1 MTVASWFEAWQWM
14 QRALDVL
21 SSSNRSENDTLY
33 RLEVTFSRRLQLL
46 PWLKSQLQYD
56 PEQHFFYL
64 QTATDDAEE
73 IVAWGI
79 QEAVDQTSSLWDD
92 HRALPPHARWYG
104 AQTFDGD
111 MAQWVLP
118 MLEWRQ
124 NATHTVL
131 ALHTTGTHTDAARIA
146 QSINTRHLDDGW
158 SIPTPLP
165 PVVSKTDLAIDTY
178 EQGVEEAIAL
188 MQQAQHHGDDADLQK
203 VVLARQQLLQF
214 KHPFH
219 VVDLLQRWKKE
230 SGTGNLF
237 AMALWDKKNGNTII
251 TSTRSASCFVG
262 CTPEQLFRIHN
273 STVTTEAL
281 AGTRPRGSHPQEDAD
296 LLQELVNSPKDLDE
310 NACTARYIEEVLSQQ
325 QPSIGPFATSQTFVR
340 RTRHLQHICRTY
352 QAPVRNNTAT
362 LIRDLLEQLHPT
374 PAVCGLPL
382 NVASDY
388 IRRVEPFSRD
398 YYAGPIG
405 YLSPTECQ
413 LLVGIR
419 SAVLRPKQ
427 ELLLTAGSGLVL
439 NSTLRE
445 EFAET
450 VAKFQVVASWFSSPL
465 SLQSCPNINTA
476 WATAVVEELVR
487 CGVDMVF
494 VCPGSRSTPLA
505 VAWAW
510 ARRQHPF
517 LKVISCHDERAAAF
531 RAVGYGKASGRPA
544 VVVTSSGT
552 AVANLLPA
560 VLEAHQADA
569 PMILLTADRPYE
581 HRDIAA
587 NQAMDQIKLFGEKV
601 AWFRDVLPPSDE
613 VNVVAALSDANYAHY
628 VALDQQ
634 QPVHINVQFRE
645 NLAPEG
651 GPVRGSDGD
660 AVERYNATRFTQGP
674 AFARWSGSGQPLIQR
689 HSSRAENNDVAAA
702 NLVHLLRKS
711 RRGLLVVGQIPPS
724 QQDEV
729 YPLLDQLAQAIG
741 FPIVATSS
749 SLRFTSHAVVW
760 FAEHLLACPNVRDA
774 AQPDFILQVG
784 APLLSTTITSYLKQ
798 TAQHVLLQTNSRRRV
813 DPEYSVTHSISTPNL
828 AFFLETIVLR
838 TSNLPKGSI
847 SSALTPLVPWSRT
860 LAPVLR
866 EFLLQQSPDRLTEPQ
881 IILALAQQSPQK
893 ALFLSNSMPI
903 RDAES
908 FLYPYG
914 EINTSVPMTV
924 TGSNRGVS
932 GIDGVIATAQGF
944 ALNAAEPTQLIIGDV
959 SALHDLNSL
968 AFPSALKLSTLIVNN
983 NGGAIFSFL
992 PVAQH
997 DVSFEEFFSTPTQ
1010 HVDWEVTVRGLG
1022 LQYKKVATYEALVNQ
1037 WKQQSVNTLVE
1048 ALVISREENVQL
1060 HRDLTSKIQRHVFE
1074 HSWLDRTMRPRILPL
1089 KQYTSNEANRTLLLL
1104 HGWMGCKEDWD
1115 DVVEELIVHVGDNWN
1130 IVSID
1135 LPGHNQVEPSIESID
1150 STTSGL
1156 NYSVSAMA
1164 EWIGDCLA
1172 QDYQLKDVHAVA
1184 GYSLGGRIGLEFS
1197 RLYSVPQVTTISCN
1211 LEPITVVT
1219 DRAHSDDKLSDR
1231 LQRIYQQQLV
1241 ATNPTTMWGEFLESW
1256 YSAPMWGNLKERRP
1270 DTYRA
1275 ILERRTAILQRA
1287 GASIAQVLSEASP
1300 GRPENRRC
1308 DDDYF
1313 DRWHCLLVGELDSKF
1328 ALQSNATLIPESGHA
1343 LLWEAPRTI
1352 ALHLAEFL
1360 SCNGTLNDDTI
1371 RNSAT
1376 ISAEKTRPIK
1386 PEPLDV
1392 TITTTSSD
1400 DERSKKLS
1408 ILANGQREGLFIVD
1422 SLDYQFFSIPL
1433 LNDRNQGLGW
1443 GASAAAS
1450 STTQNRTGMIIE
1462 LRAFNYV
1469 GLGEVSPL
1477 KGVHDESL
1485 EQAQVQIQI
1494 LQERLRLDSPSIS
1507 LVEDVDAL
1515 LDTWEQIIN
1524 ESWYT
1529 SVRCGLEMALR
1540 SLLWHAN
1547 RILPSGKG
1555 LLPLN
1560 GLQTRSSLIPQT
1572 QKWPSLKIKV
1582 GHDGLEQDKAAIYQ
1596 GFRFTLGKIRADANR
1611 AWDEEGALEFAA
1623 AIEGWELQARD
1634 RLEYIE
1640 EPLRKVNEAAWSL
1653 DQQIEA
1659 LERFYLQTSIPYA
1672 LDESIVDLVQAHRK
1686 DWQEIREKLRTIFS
1700 EGRSRRG
1707 CACFVIKPAVLG
1719 FALTTRIAKLAR
1731 EELQIPVVI
1740 SSCMESGLGLAHAAF
1755 LAGEV
1760 DALPCN
1766 TPTLAHGLSTY
1777 SILSADLLSPS
1788 FASYVNAIGFL
1799 NVQSL
1804 GRALFGLNLEEV
1816 RTVLPEFC
1824 ESSLQLQPE
1833 HKEEDNYHAGTSSNR
1848 NEEISIVAALHLPF
1862 SAETAHARFTDLPQ
1876 QPRWSPW
1883 ITSVEYQGEISEWRM
1898 NVRGIPISW
1907 RARSKVR
1914 RVPYLGIQW
1923 ESVDGLRNRGSVE
1936 FVPDSAT
1943 SCKMQV
1949 RIILVPPALLKP
1961 LFHGAWIFL
1970 EDYLRDKLVQWS
1982 LEMFRDV
1989 VKADLALERGD
2000 LELGDALFNAVEG
2013 KATAIEATL
2022 SLEKSFE

>member
-1 MTVASWFEAWQWM
+1 M

-21 SSSNRSENDTLY
+21 SSSSNSENDTLY
-33 RLEVTFSRRLQLL
+33 RLEMTFSRRLQLL
-46 PWLKSQLQYD
+46 PWLKHQLKYD

-79 QEAVDQTSSLWDD
+79 QQAVDHTSALWDD
-92 HRALPPHARWYG
+92 HRQLPLHARWYG
-104 AQTFDGD
+104 AQTFDGN

-124 NATHTVL
+124 NVTHTVL
-131 ALHTTGTHTDAARIA
+131 ALHTTGTREEAARIA
-146 QSINTRHLDDGW
+146 QSINTRHLDDEW
-158 SIPTPLP
+158 TIPTPLP
-165 PVVSKTDLAIDTY
+165 PVVSKTDLAIDAY

-188 MQQAQHHGDDADLQK
+188 MQQEKQNGEYSDLQK

-219 VVDLLQRWKKE
+219 VVDLLQRWKQE

-237 AMALWDKKNGNTII
+237 AMALWDEKDDNTII
-251 TSTRSASCFVG
+251 TSTRSSSCFVG

-310 NACTARYIEEVLSQQ
+310 NACTARYIEEVLSKQE
-325 QPSIGPFATSQTFVR
+325 PSIGPFVTSQTFVR

-352 QAPVRNNTAT
+352 QAPVWNNTST
-362 LIRDLLEQLHPT
+362 LIRNLLEQLHPT

-382 NVASDY
+382 NMASDY

-405 YLSPTECQ
+405 YLSSTESQ

-476 WATAVVEELVR
+476 WATAVVEEFVR

-517 LKVISCHDERAAAF
+517 LRVISCHDERAAAF

-560 VLEAHQADA
+560 VLEAHQDDA
-569 PMILLTADRPYE
+569 PMILLTADRPSE
-581 HRDIAA
+581 HRDISA
-587 NQAMDQIKLFGEKV
+587 NQAMDQVKLFGDKV
-601 AWFRDVLPPSDE
+601 AWFRDILPPSDE
-613 VNVVAALSDANYAHY
+613 VNVVAALSDANFAHNM
-628 VALDQQ
+628 ALEQQ

-651 GPVRGSDGD
+651 GPVRGGDGD
-660 AVERYNATRFTQGP
+660 AVESYNATRFTQGP

-689 HSSRAENNDVAAA
+689 HSSSTQNNDVAAA
-702 NLVHLLRKS
+702 NLVQWLRNS

-729 YPLLDQLAQAIG
+729 YPLLDQLAQTIG
-741 FPIVATSS
+741 FPILATSS

-760 FAEHLLACPNVRDA
+760 FAEHLLSCPNVREA
-774 AQPDFILQVG
+774 VQPDFILQVG

-798 TAQHVLLQTNSRRRV
+798 TAQHVILQTNARRRI
-813 DPEYSVTHSISTPNL
+813 DPEYSVTHSISTPNM
-828 AFFLETIVLR
+828 AYFLESLILR
-838 TSNLPKGSI
+838 TSELPKGSI

-860 LAPVLR
+860 LAPVMKEL
-866 EFLLQQSPDRLTEPQ
+866 LLQQSPDRLTEPQ
-881 IILALAQQSPQK
+881 IILALAQKSLPQ

-914 EINTSVPMTV
+914 EIKRTVPLTV

-932 GIDGVIATAQGF
+932 GIDGIIATAQGF

-959 SALHDLNSL
+959 SALHDLNSF
-968 AFPSALKLSTLIVNN
+968 AFSSARKLSTLIVNN

-1010 HVDWEVTVRGLG
+1010 HVDWEATARGLSV
-1022 LQYKKVATYEALVNQ
+1022 QYKKVATYEALMNQ
-1037 WKQQSVNTLVE
+1037 WEQQSVNTLVE
-1048 ALVISREENVQL
+1048 AVVISREENVQL
-1060 HRDLTSKIQRHVFE
+1060 HRDLTKKIQSHVSE
-1074 HSWLDRTMRPRILPL
+1074 HFWLDSTTRPKVLPL
-1089 KQYTSNEANRTLLLL
+1089 KRYTSNNANRTLLLL

-1115 DVVEELIVHVGDNWN
+1115 DVVEELLVHVGDDWN

-1135 LPGHNQVEPSIESID
+1135 LPGHNHLVPSIESIS

-1172 QDYQLKDVHAVA
+1172 QHYQLREVNAVA
-1184 GYSLGGRIGLEFS
+1184 GYSLGGRIGLELS
-1197 RLYSVPQVTTISCN
+1197 RLYSIPQVTTISSS
-1211 LEPITVVT
+1211 LEPIPV
-1219 DRAHSDDKLSDR
+1219 DDSGRAQRDDKLSQQ
-1231 LQRIYQQQLV
+1231 LQNIFQQQLV
-1241 ATNPTTMWGEFLESW
+1241 AANPTTMWGEFLESW
-1256 YSAPMWGNLKERRP
+1256 YSAPIWGHLKERRP

-1308 DDDYF
+1308 EQDYF
-1313 DRWHCLLVGELDSKF
+1313 DRRHSLLIGELDSKYS
-1328 ALQSNATLIPESGHA
+1328 LQSNATLISESGHA
-1343 LLWEAPRTI
+1343 LLWESPKTI

-1360 SCNGTLNDDTI
+1360 SCNGTSKNGDAS
-1371 RNSAT
+1371 RNNAT
-1376 ISAEKTRPIK
+1376 VFVGNNRSSTAET
-1386 PEPLDV
+1386 LDV
-1392 TITTTSSD
+1392 TIATTSSGN
-1400 DERSKKLS
+1400 EKSKESS
-1408 ILANGQREGLFIVD
+1408 ILKDGQREGLLIVE
-1422 SLDYQFFSIPL
+1422 SLDYQVFSIQL
-1433 LNDRNQGLGW
+1433 LKDRNQGLGW

-1450 STTQNRTGMIIE
+1450 STMQNRTGMIIE

-1494 LQERLRLDSPSIS
+1494 LQERLKLDSPSIS
-1507 LVEDVDAL
+1507 LIENIDAL
-1515 LDTWEQIIN
+1515 LDAWEQLLN
-1524 ESWYT
+1524 ETWYT
-1529 SVRCGLEMALR
+1529 SVRFGLEMALR

-1547 RILPSGKG
+1547 GMLPSSRG

-1560 GLQTRSSLIPQT
+1560 GLQSRNSLIPQT
-1572 QKWPSLKIKV
+1572 QKWPSLKVKV
-1582 GHDGLEQDKAAIYQ
+1582 GHDSIERDQAAIYQ
-1596 GFRFTLGKIRADANR
+1596 GFRSTLGKIRADANR
-1611 AWDEEGALEFAA
+1611 AWDEEGALEFAFA
-1623 AIEGWELQARD
+1623 LEGWELQALN

-1640 EPLRKVNEAAWSL
+1640 EPLQKVNEAAWSL
-1653 DQQIEA
+1653 EQQIEA
-1659 LERFYLQTSIPYA
+1659 LERFYLQASIPYA
-1672 LDESIVDLVQAHRK
+1672 LDESIGDLVQAHRRN
-1686 DWQEIREKLRTIFS
+1686 WERIRENLRKSFS
-1700 EGRSRRG
+1700 GGRSSRG
-1707 CACFVIKPAVLG
+1707 CACFVLKPAVLG

-1788 FASYVNAIGFL
+1788 FASYVNAKGFL

-1804 GRALFGLNLEEV
+1804 GRALYGLNLDEV
-1816 RTVLPEFC
+1816 RTMLPDFC
-1824 ESSLQLQPE
+1824 ESSMQP
-1833 HKEEDNYHAGTSSNR
+1833 HQEEDKYCAGTSFNR
-1848 NEEISIVAALHLPF
+1848 NEEISIVASLHLPF

-1898 NVRGIPISW
+1898 NVRGMSISW
-1907 RARSKVR
+1907 RARSEVR
-1914 RVPYLGIQW
+1914 RAPHLGIQW

-1936 FVPDSAT
+1936 FVPDSAN
-1943 SCKMQV
+1943 SGNCQMQV
-1949 RIILVPPALLKP
+1949 RITLVPPALLKP

-2022 SLEKSFE
+2022 NIEKSFE